1 LQYQITLYVPT
12 TPPTAKVSSHH
23 LFLLTTVLD
32 TSAQFRFSKSVYL
45 IMRRLSQPRHAVLPA
60 LPVGFWAL
68 CFTFLLGSTVAYPV
82 ILQIEEDSTRCLR
95 LLIPEDDDAHV
106 VFLTI
111 PSADELDD
119 EAVESWYVDQVY
131 QLTKQKDTELAKR
144 LPQEAPAN
152 VAQAMSAFLQ
162 EQGENKSPLRITLED
177 NGATGTRQFS
187 YRTKFFLPT
196 VLNHVRHS
204 NYQKPKDKDEEEEW
218 NDAAMEGYE
227 ICMINE
233 DDEQAVQVIFESIY
247 VSEDVIDVE
256 DIKKPAFEKEKHL
269 TPLEKNLDQS
279 IQAAHAVLREM
290 KYMEKRETRMR
301 QTAESINSRVRW
313 FSYLS
318 IAVLFTVTYLQV
330 TYLKRYFHKKKLM

>member
-1 LQYQITLYVPT
+1 MVETSSKTLPRAPEAEIQDESLEDGNGNLNKET
-12 TPPTAKVSSHH
+12 TRTSDN
-23 LFLLTTVLD
+23 D
-32 TSAQFRFSKSVYL
+32 TDREF
-45 IMRRLSQPRHAVLPA
+45 
-60 LPVGFWAL
+60 
-68 CFTFLLGSTVAYPV
+68 
-82 ILQIEEDSTRCLR
+82 D
-95 LLIPEDDDAHV
+95 
-106 VFLTI
+106 
-111 PSADELDD
+111 
-119 EAVESWYVDQVY
+119 VD
-131 QLTKQKDTELAKR
+131 K
-144 LPQEAPAN
+144 
-152 VAQAMSAFLQ
+152 
-162 EQGENKSPLRITLED
+162 LED

-247 VSEDVIDVE
+247 VSEDVMDVE